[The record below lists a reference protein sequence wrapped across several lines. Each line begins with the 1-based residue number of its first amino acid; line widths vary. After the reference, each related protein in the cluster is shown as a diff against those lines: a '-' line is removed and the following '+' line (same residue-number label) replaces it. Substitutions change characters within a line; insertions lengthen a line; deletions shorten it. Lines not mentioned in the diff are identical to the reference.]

1 MNSGDASVYR
11 LGKLCFDHE
20 SRDQGYVYTGAV
32 LDPSN
37 PTGFS
42 KTCPLSSL
50 FLDDLGRPLP
60 VRSFDLLYQLQD
72 AIHLWIRRP
81 RSWAERIRIHTQ
93 GADG

>member
-1 MNSGDASVYR
+1 VNSGDASVYR
-11 LGKLCFDHE
+11 LGKLCFDHG

-37 PTGFS
+37 PTGFFQD
-42 KTCPLSSL
+42 LSAL
-50 FLDDLGRPLP
+50 FFLFRRPRSSTP

-72 AIHLWIRRP
+72 AIRLWIRRP
-81 RSWAERIRIHTQ
+81 RSWVERIRIHTQ